1 MFKKIYNFNS
11 IKSPQIINLDN
22 RYYLSEILSV
32 ERKKRS
38 FNDPEVQESLNA
50 QLNFKSKIEN
60 NTSLI
65 KDISMGALDEDK
77 FKKFAKENKL
87 EIKDYKINNLKQ
99 NEIFTEGI
107 IKRIFLTK
115 NGEIDLI
122 TNNTLTKS
130 FLILPVN
137 TQYKS
142 LEKNS
147 NEYEQYEAKARLK
160 LINNIYQSHD
170 NNLNVK
176 YEVQLNERTIERV
189 KNSF

>member
-1 MFKKIYNFNS
+1 
-11 IKSPQIINLDN
+11 
-22 RYYLSEILSV
+22 
-32 ERKKRS
+32 
-38 FNDPEVQESLNA
+38 
-50 QLNFKSKIEN
+50 
-60 NTSLI
+60 
-65 KDISMGALDEDK
+65 MGALDEDK